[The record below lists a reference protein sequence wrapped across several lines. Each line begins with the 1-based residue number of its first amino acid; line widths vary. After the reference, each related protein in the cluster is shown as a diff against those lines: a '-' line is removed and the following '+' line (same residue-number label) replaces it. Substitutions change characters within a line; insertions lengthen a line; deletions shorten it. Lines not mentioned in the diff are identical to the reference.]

1 MVLTPMAAT
10 TGINMKHSIGRTLPA
25 STETEILIV
34 PNGYIADLS
43 MLFISNTSGSTGSIT
58 VYWQHAHDSN
68 HKIYILNG
76 TSLGS
81 KDYIQFSNG
90 NVVLKSGDSL
100 KLTPTQ
106 EMNVIV
112 TFDLVQAYPLYA
124 FSGE

>member
-1 MVLTPMAAT
+1 MR
-10 TGINMKHSIGRTLPA
+10 HSIGRTLPD
-25 STETEILIV
+25 STETEILLV

-58 VYWQHAHDSN
+58 VYWEHGHDAT
-68 HKIYILNG
+68 HKVYILNG

-90 NVVLKSGDSL
+90 NVIMKSGDSL

-112 TFDLVQAYPLYA
+112 TFDLLQAPPLYA
-124 FSGE
+124 FAGE